1 MNKLLLKLNF
11 IFFLIG
17 FLSSAQDYIVDND
30 KLKGNVKSIDIFIIE
45 YGNKEKP
52 VEQQTF
58 DIKGRPLIT
67 KKYSEGYLRS
77 EERNQYNPNQI
88 ITTLCESCGEN
99 PDRYFSEFLIKENQ
113 KDPYSGY
120 GTNDP
125 SARTKT
131 FKTPD
136 KKGNIILEKF
146 YNSEGYLIS
155 TSKSVFNLA
164 SKKLST
170 ENYSSENELL
180 SSSKNVYNKSNLIT
194 ETHSKSKNEPE
205 LKLNYS
211 YDNQGRLILEKQNY
225 NNSISETLY
234 EYLKVQDTT
243 KILKYSSNL
252 RGEKRL
258 HHIEKSYSQ
267 LQDKIVEKQNIFDNK
282 LGNKRVY
289 EYDENKKL
297 TALKYINEQ
306 NESIKELHYTY
317 DTTGNWNE
325 INISETI
332 NVIYDK
338 EKPRKEIQK
347 TKYIRRIEYY

>member
-1 MNKLLLKLNF
+1 MKKLLLKLNF

-17 FLSSAQDYIVDND
+17 YFSSAQDYIVEND
-30 KLKGNVKSIDIFIIE
+30 KLKGKIKSINLFIIE

-58 DIKGRPLIT
+58 DAKGRPLIT

-99 PDRYFSEFLIKENQ
+99 LDRYFSEFSIKGNE
-113 KDPYSGY
+113 KDPYAGY

-170 ENYSSENELL
+170 ENYSSENELR
-180 SSSKNVYNKSNLIT
+180 SSQRNIYNKSNLIT
-194 ETHSKSKNEPE
+194 ETISKSENKSE
-205 LKLNYS
+205 LKMNYS
-211 YDNQGRLILEKQNY
+211 YDNQGRIIFEKQNY
-225 NNSISETLY
+225 NNSISETSY
-234 EYLKVQDTT
+234 EYLKEKDTT
-243 KILKYSSNL
+243 KILKYSSNSS
-252 RGEKRL
+252 GEKRL
-258 HHIEKSYSQ
+258 HHIEKSYPQ
-267 LQDKIVEKQNIFDNK
+267 LQGKIVEKQNVFDNK

-289 EYDENKKL
+289 EYDETKKL
-297 TALKYINEQ
+297 TALKYFNEQ
-306 NESIKELHYTY
+306 NEAIKELHYTY
-317 DTTGNWNE
+317 DKTGNWNE

-332 NVIYDK
+332 NVTYDK
-338 EKPRKEIQK
+338 EEPRKEIQK